1 MNVLVACEESQA
13 VCLAFRRLG
22 HKAFSCDLQ
31 ECSGGHPEYHFKG
44 DMFDVIANRGGTLEN
59 GTKYFLDS
67 CWDLVI
73 AHPPCTFLAVSG
85 ARWYYHPDD
94 KNLPIEQRRPH
105 PKFPDRAKDR
115 EDAVQFFM
123 DVSKIGVNKLAIEN
137 PVGIMSSRW
146 RKPDQIVEPW
156 QFGHEASKKTCL
168 WLKNLPFLVPT
179 NVVGKGEVYVSKSG
193 NKSPK
198 WFTDIFFSGVLP
210 EERRKLRSKTF
221 PGIADAMALQWGGR
235 IIAV

>member
-22 HKAFSCDLQ
+22 HNAYSCDLQ
-31 ECSGGHPEYHFKG
+31 ECSGGFPEYHFKG

-59 GTKYFLDS
+59 GTKHFLDS
-67 CWDLVI
+67 NWDLII

-115 EDAVQFFM
+115 EEAVRFFM
-123 DVSKIGVNKLAIEN
+123 DVSRVGVDKLAIEN

-146 RKPDQIVEPW
+146 RKPDQIIEPW

-168 WLKNLPFLVPT
+168 WLKN
-179 NVVGKGEVYVSKSG
+179 
-193 NKSPK
+193 
-198 WFTDIFFSGVLP
+198 
-210 EERRKLRSKTF
+210 
-221 PGIADAMALQWGGR
+221 
-235 IIAV
+235 